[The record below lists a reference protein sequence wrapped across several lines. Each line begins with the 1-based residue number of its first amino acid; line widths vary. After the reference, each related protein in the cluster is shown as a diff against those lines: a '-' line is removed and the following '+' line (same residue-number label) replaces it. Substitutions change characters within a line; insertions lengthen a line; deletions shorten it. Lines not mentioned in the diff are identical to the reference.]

1 MLREARE
8 MVQNASKSSRF
19 DQSMDT
25 ADESVYNEL
34 YTTVENEISQL
45 RVVLQAVEAKEKERV
60 WLRGKTSGEMDDT
73 RLVDLSIGE
82 KNVYKKRGQKE
93 ESRLVQRLPKRLSFV
108 VDVSGSMAYFNRCVF
123 GFLLF

>member
-1 MLREARE
+1 